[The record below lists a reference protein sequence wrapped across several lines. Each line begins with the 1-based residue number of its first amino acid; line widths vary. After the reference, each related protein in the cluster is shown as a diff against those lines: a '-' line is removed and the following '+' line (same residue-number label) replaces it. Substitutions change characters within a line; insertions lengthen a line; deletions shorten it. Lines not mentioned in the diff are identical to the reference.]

1 LQINEITGAIVD
13 AALKV
18 HTTLGPGL
26 FESVYEACLIHEL
39 KSRGLEVASQVALP
53 VIYGKVRVEAG
64 FRIDLLVEDAVVVE
78 IKSVEELAPIHSTQV
93 LTYLRL
99 SGKPVGL
106 LINFNVTWLKNGI
119 KRFVSDEH
127 SVSEGEATTRD
138 SRGA

>member
-39 KSRGLEVASQVALP
+39 KSRGLDVASQVALP

>member
-1 LQINEITGAIVD
+1 MQINEITGAIVD